1 MKTETQLRAEIY
13 NALSPIVTLF
23 WLGKP
28 TKANFPYAVY
38 QKIDNSGSYSF
49 GIERSA
55 ELVVFQVDLYTEPSE
70 IVAADNLYDSI
81 KTAMESIVYRLTGG
95 TPEFL
100 EEKINKVIKVIRW
113 ERFNV

>member
-1 MKTETQLRAEIY
+1 MKTETQLRAEIH
-13 NALSPIVTLF
+13 NVLSPVVTLF
-23 WLGKP
+23 WLSKP
-28 TKANFPYAVY
+28 IKTNFAYAVY

-55 ELVVFQVDLYTEPSE
+55 ELVVFQVDLYTEPSD
-70 IVAADNLYDSI
+70 IVVTDNLYDSI
-81 KTAMESIVYRLTGG
+81 KTAMESIGYRLTGG

-100 EEKINKVIKVIRW
+100 EEKINKVIKVSRW